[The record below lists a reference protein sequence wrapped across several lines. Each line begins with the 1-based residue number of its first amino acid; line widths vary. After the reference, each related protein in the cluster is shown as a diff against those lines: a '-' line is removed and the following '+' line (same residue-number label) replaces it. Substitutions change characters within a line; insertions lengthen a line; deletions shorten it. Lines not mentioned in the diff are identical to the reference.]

1 MIVMVSLFL
10 IAVVAPLHLSIFH
23 ESIDRYITS
32 AIQALL
38 AVGVVIILIVLLG
51 KMKNYY
57 LKSRLNLL

>member
-1 MIVMVSLFL
+1 MVSLFL

>member
-51 KMKNYY
+51 KMKNHY

>member
-1 MIVMVSLFL
+1 MVVMVSLFL

>member
-1 MIVMVSLFL
+1 MVVMVSLFL

-51 KMKNYY
+51 KMKNHY